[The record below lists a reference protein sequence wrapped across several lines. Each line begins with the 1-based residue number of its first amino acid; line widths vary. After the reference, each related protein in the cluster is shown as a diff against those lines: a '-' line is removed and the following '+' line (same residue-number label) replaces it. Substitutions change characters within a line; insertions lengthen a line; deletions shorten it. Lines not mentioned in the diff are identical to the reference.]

1 VSDFLDRIHA
11 RDDRRDLAKRDGRPA
26 TVAVYLQGHPN
37 MRSSLVAVLRVLG
50 ALGEDDGAAI
60 LAFPWDGLRY
70 EHVEAIRAKLIA
82 AYAPATARRHLA
94 AVRGVL
100 KTAWKMERVGR
111 EDYERAVNVDPITG
125 DGEPAGRMLSPEEIA
140 RLFVACG
147 CARDAALVAL
157 AVVTGLRREELSR
170 LDLASF
176 DGFKITVIGKG
187 RKRREV
193 FLPTAG
199 RSRELLRMW
208 LAERGDGAGALFWR
222 LDRGG
227 KPVRGSRLTPAGV
240 WSVLTSLGRKAKLAP
255 PITPHD
261 FRRTFV
267 STLLDRGVDLP
278 TVQTLAGHADPKTT
292 GKYDRRGDERKKA
305 AAEKLADA
313 FNREEN

>member
-1 VSDFLDRIHA
+1 
-11 RDDRRDLAKRDGRPA
+11 
-26 TVAVYLQGHPN
+26 
-37 MRSSLVAVLRVLG
+37 
-50 ALGEDDGAAI
+50 
-60 LAFPWDGLRY
+60 
-70 EHVEAIRAKLIA
+70 
-82 AYAPATARRHLA
+82 
-94 AVRGVL
+94 VRGVL